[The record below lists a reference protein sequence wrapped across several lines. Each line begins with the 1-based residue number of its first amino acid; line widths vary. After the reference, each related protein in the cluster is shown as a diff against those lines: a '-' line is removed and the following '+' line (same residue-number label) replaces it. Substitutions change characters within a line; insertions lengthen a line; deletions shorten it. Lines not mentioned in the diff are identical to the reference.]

1 MRQTLPSSVDVLLV
15 GLGPV
20 GATAANLLGRYG
32 VRILVLEKSLDIFM
46 APRAIVLDNEALRIL
61 QMAGLE
67 EGAFETQ
74 AIAKVQMRSPLFGN
88 YARANTA
95 GPLDGHPRLVTFYQ
109 PDLERT
115 LRTRLAAYPDV
126 QVALGAEL
134 INIREDAQGI
144 HVEVRM
150 ADGHSETIQTRFL
163 VGADGASSC
172 VRRHA
177 GLDFQGKTFEQDW
190 LIVDAR
196 DVPNPIDHVEFLCD
210 PSRPTPH
217 MPAPGNRQR
226 WEFKLQPG
234 ETPEQMEKPENIRK
248 LLAPWCKPEDITIE
262 RTAVY
267 RFHARIV
274 DRFSRGRIF
283 LVGDAAHI
291 TPPFAGQGL
300 VAGLRDVA
308 NLCWKLAWVVHGR
321 ASEATLDTYDIERR
335 PHAKSIIKLALFMGS
350 LVMPANRLKAF
361 GIHGLMRLMRLIPS
375 ARAMFEELR
384 IKPKNQFDRGLFVQG
399 RSRSSLVRGGLLP
412 QGLVRQSVGSPVQKS
427 DDAIGQQLTLIG
439 FGCDPIKPLSLQL
452 RGEWLRAGGTFVQLR
467 HRGQSGSGENS
478 WEDLTDALVPGAAP
492 VGWVAVVRPDR
503 TVLHDGPLDKVD
515 AVVAEALALF
525 GTTKAAKQFKPS
537 VLEVPQ

>member
-32 VRILVLEKSLDIFM
+32 VRTLVVEKSPDIFM

-67 EGAFETQ
+67 EGSFETQ
-74 AIAKVQMRSPLFGN
+74 AIAKVQMRSPIFGN
-88 YARANTA
+88 YACANTS

-115 LRTRLAAYPDV
+115 LRARLTAYPDV

-134 INIREDAQGI
+134 IGIREDAQGV
-144 HVEVRM
+144 HVDVRM
-150 ADGHSETIQTRFL
+150 ADGQVETVWTRFL
-163 VGADGASSC
+163 VGADGASSF

-177 GLDFQGKTFEQDW
+177 GLIFQGKTFEQDW
-190 LIVDAR
+190 LIVDAQN
-196 DVPNPIDHVEFLCD
+196 VPDPIDHVEFMCD
-210 PSRPTPH
+210 PRRPTPH

-234 ETPEQMEKPENIRK
+234 ETREEMEKPESIRK
-248 LLAPWCKPEDITIE
+248 LLAPWCKPEDISIE

-308 NLCWKLAWVVHGR
+308 NLCWKLAWVVQGR
-321 ASEATLDTYDIERR
+321 ASATILDTYDIERR
-335 PHAKSIIKLALFMGS
+335 PHAKSIIELALFMGS

-361 GIHGLMRLMRLIPS
+361 GIHGLMWMMQLIPS

-384 IKPKNQFDRGLFVQG
+384 IKPKNQFGRGLFVRG
-399 RSRSSLVRGGLLP
+399 RSRSRLVRGGLLP
-412 QGLVRQSVGSPVQKS
+412 QGLVRQSIGAPVQKS

-439 FGCDPIKPLSLQL
+439 FGCDPVKLLSLQL
-452 RGEWLRAGGTFVQLR
+452 RGEWLSAGGTLLQLR
-467 HRGQSGSGENS
+467 HRGQSGCGENS

-503 TVLHDGPLDKVD
+503 TVLHDGPMEKVD
-515 AVVAEALALF
+515 AVVSEALAVL
-525 GTTKAAKQFKPS
+525 GAAVTAGHIQS
-537 VLEVPQ
+537 AVLEVPR